1 MKRTMDFQDFDNELH
16 HLGSPTII
24 AEFRQESI
32 TDSLKS
38 IDSEALPILPIRNT
52 IMMPGVTFSVSV
64 NREKSLKLVLDA
76 NKKHKAIGV
85 VCQKNRYEENP
96 TAADLYKVGV
106 IATILKVLEMPDG
119 STTVILQ
126 GFNPF
131 ELLAIV
137 KDKPYWLGKVQ
148 AVDDLMP
155 TPDQEDEFHAL
166 TQSLR
171 DITLKVL
178 KGMGTSEPGSQE
190 LSFAV
195 RNLSDNPLQLI
206 NFVAANL
213 VNDVDTKYQLLEE
226 RSIMERCHKLM
237 GVMQMQ
243 EQLLQIKNQIED
255 RTRESITQQQ
265 KEHYLQQ
272 QMRSIQEELGNSD
285 YEDVIEF
292 EDRAKDK
299 LWSENVDKVFD
310 KELRKLERLNP
321 QTPDYN
327 VQYSYLDT
335 FLNLPWDFYTTDTID
350 LPKVKKKLDHDHYGL
365 DKVKER
371 ILEQLAVIKLR
382 GDMKAPII
390 CLYGPPG
397 VGKTSLGQ
405 SIADAMGRKFVRI
418 SLGGLHDESE
428 IRGHRRT
435 YVGALPGRILSG
447 LTKCGSSNPVMMLDE
462 IDKIGGMTLHGDP
475 SSALLEVLDP
485 EQNCHF
491 HDNYL
496 DVDYDL
502 SKVLFIATANDVSL
516 IAKPLLDRMEL
527 IEISGYTEEEKV
539 NIAIKHLMPKVS
551 EANGFKRRDFTLNS
565 TVAKEVIR
573 NYTRESGVRQ
583 LEKSLAK
590 LIRRQAYMKELGQG
604 EIMSN
609 FKKNDVKL
617 LLGEPKY
624 TNDIYEGNE
633 FYGVVTGLAWTSV
646 GGEIMFVES
655 TLIPGKGDKLT
666 LTGNLGQVIKESA
679 TLAMQWLKANYES
692 LGINA
697 ELFDKNDV
705 HIHFPEGAVPKDGP
719 SAGITLVTSLASTF
733 TKRKV
738 RAKLAM
744 TGEITLR
751 GKVLPVGG
759 IKEKILAAKRAGIT
773 DIMLCA
779 ENSKDIRE
787 IPANFLE
794 GLNFHYVNTISEVLD
809 FGLEKL

>member
-1 MKRTMDFQDFDNELH
+1 MDFQDFDNELH

-590 LIRRQAYMKELGQG
+590 LIRRQAYMKELGLG

-773 DIMLCA
+773 DLMLCA
-779 ENSKDIRE
+779 ANSKDIRE

>member
-1 MKRTMDFQDFDNELH
+1 MDFQDFDNELH

-679 TLAMQWLKANYES
+679 TLARQWLKANYES

>member
-1 MKRTMDFQDFDNELH
+1 MDFQDFDNELH

>member
-1 MKRTMDFQDFDNELH
+1 MDFQDFDNELH

-590 LIRRQAYMKELGQG
+590 LIRRQAYMKELGPG

>member
-1 MKRTMDFQDFDNELH
+1 MDFQDFDNELH

-96 TAADLYKVGV
+96 TASDLYKVGV

>member
-1 MKRTMDFQDFDNELH
+1 MDFQDFDNELH

-609 FKKNDVKL
+609 FKKNDVKF

>member
-1 MKRTMDFQDFDNELH
+1 MDFQDFDNELH

-590 LIRRQAYMKELGQG
+590 LIRRQAYMKELGLG

>member
-1 MKRTMDFQDFDNELH
+1 MDFQDFDNELH

-527 IEISGYTEEEKV
+527 IEISGYTEEEKG
-539 NIAIKHLMPKVS
+539 NSAIKHLMPKVS